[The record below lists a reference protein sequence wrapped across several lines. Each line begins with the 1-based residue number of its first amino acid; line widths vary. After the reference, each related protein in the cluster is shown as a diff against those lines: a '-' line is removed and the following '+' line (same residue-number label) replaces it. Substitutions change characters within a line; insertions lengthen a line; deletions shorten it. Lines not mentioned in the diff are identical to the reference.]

1 MKSRRI
7 DADCSEDSPRQ
18 ARALA
23 ARGFAAPS
31 LSGDFAPNRSRGQ
44 LTPAGFAVARPSA
57 SEAGWATRSASSARA
72 RRSLLLILRLHLCSS
87 HFRAGGGVERG
98 GVPRGVRVPVAHAG
112 GAPRRQDRAHL
123 AGEGLRLLYTCFTPA
138 LHLLYTRR
146 RGTWS
151 TRSSSSRRR
160 GLTPALHL
168 LYTCFTPGVRI
179 PVTHAGGAPGRQD
192 RAHLAGEGL
201 RLLYACFTLSLPCL
215 LFSPAL

>member
-98 GVPRGVRVPVAHAG
+98 GVP
-112 GAPRRQDRAHL
+112 L
-123 AGEGLRLLYTCFTPA
+123 FYTCFTPD
-138 LHLLYTRR
+138 
-146 RGTWS
+146 
-151 TRSSSSRRR
+151 
-160 GLTPALHL
+160 LTPSA
-168 LYTCFTPGVRI
+168 VR
-179 PVTHAGGAPGRQD
+179 AGGGVERGVVPLI
-192 RAHLAGEGL
+192 H
-201 RLLYACFTLSLPCL
+201 S
-215 LFSPAL
+215 